1 MSTYPR
7 VLNVI
12 LTLSSAHSLCA
23 LAAAG
28 LPDQWTII
36 GGVVVIGGIVVLVV
50 FDHERT
56 EQEKRAL
63 EQRLP
68 AGDAVPNV
76 SIPESLSATTSSS
89 FADDMR
95 EFATHD
101 FHA

>member
-1 MSTYPR
+1 MILCIRAASLLILGAST
-7 VLNVI
+7 
-12 LTLSSAHSLCA
+12 
-23 LAAAG
+23 AG

-50 FDHERT
+50 FDHRRT
-56 EQEKRAL
+56 EQEKRTL

-68 AGDAVPNV
+68 TSNTLP
-76 SIPESLSATTSSS
+76 SAPITELVASS